1 MGRSISRFLSPQTQE
16 RNPIATRERASG
28 GGGQLRQRR
37 GGAGRVDISSLSK
50 KTARGKRTPTRKLGR
65 GPARVLAQMG
75 RSISRFLSPT
85 DSGTKPYHDTGAGE
99 WRRRAT
105 PAEEAVLGATT
116 AASPQ
121 ESPAVTLSPDDS
133 SGDAAVFSSVST
145 PLRRPSSHR

>member
-1 MGRSISRFLSPQTQE
+1 LRLHRYAKAGRGPAPVLSQMGRSISRFLSPQTQE

-75 RSISRFLSPT
+75 RSISRFLSPQT
-85 DSGTKPYHDTGAGE
+85 QERNPITTRERASGGGGRLRQ
-99 WRRRAT
+99 RRRCWARRQQR
-105 PAEEAVLGATT
+105 LLK
-116 AASPQ
+116 S
-121 ESPAVTLSPDDS
+121 
-133 SGDAAVFSSVST
+133 
-145 PLRRPSSHR
+145 LRQ